1 MELYKIAVDEYRFN
15 VQLGWNRQQYYLVF
29 NSALTG
35 LGATLLGQNG
45 MLKQLF
51 AALVFVIAIFA
62 CFFGRGA
69 ITKAHG
75 YYRKSVY
82 KKTLIE
88 DQLGLLQK
96 LPQYTYAGANL
107 SIATTSGMQ
116 STTQILQDTEQ
127 WLNRP
132 ERQDSLV
139 RYFRIFL
146 LILAI
151 INGLGVI
158 AALWLWYQGTEKQAD
173 NSSAY
178 YSLSAGLFQA
188 AYIIV
193 AELDFKEIRAWI

>member
-1 MELYKIAVDEYRFN
+1 
-15 VQLGWNRQQYYLVF
+15 
-29 NSALTG
+29 
-35 LGATLLGQNG
+35 
-45 MLKQLF
+45 
-51 AALVFVIAIFA
+51 
-62 CFFGRGA
+62 
-69 ITKAHG
+69 
-75 YYRKSVY
+75 
-82 KKTLIE
+82 
-88 DQLGLLQK
+88 
-96 LPQYTYAGANL
+96 
-107 SIATTSGMQ
+107 MQ

-158 AALWLWYQGTEKQAD
+158 AALWLWYQGTEKPAD

-178 YSLSAGLFQA
+178 YSLPAGLFQA

-193 AELDFKEIRAWI
+193 AELDFKEIRARISTYCRLEGGRQRFRLERVHHPLPVI